1 MVVPIFVGDFCVGSF
16 EDFKHEAAVF
26 ENVPVAVLVEF
37 SARGRHGSGPDGAGF
52 LADGFGVVAHTDGEV
67 NIFDGDEIRVEA
79 AEVIKSFTGSPEGT
93 EGDFVFGQVGEEDCS
108 ASNDAEGP
116 AFGKNHVSASDI
128 ATLSEFFDDDA
139 QELGMHLAVGV
150 DGDDNIAR
158 ACSGAGIANTGEVL
172 GVFFCDDGSKF
183 PRDLFGP
190 VGTAVEH
197 DDGFDLVRANFR
209 SCGNGIQSGGEI
221 FLLVVGRDDDGDF
234 HSWLSIALSEVI
246 PVFMIR
252 QIVVHPGGAH
262 KDDFLACALLMAET
276 GVPVYRREP
285 SEDDLSDVATAVVD
299 VGLEWDESK
308 MNFDHHQFP
317 RDAEPLC
324 ALSLVLKHLGL
335 YEETHKF
342 CDWLI
347 VAEWM
352 DTRGPNDTAKWL
364 GVERDAMAKLNSPI
378 DITLLRRFAASAEH
392 LPGQPI
398 YEVMKMVGEDLIS
411 FVRGMKKQ
419 LEYLGENA
427 EVWEMSFGKKVLFL
441 PRTDP
446 MPSDPS
452 MGMGRYVEDQGLEE
466 EVVAMVY
473 PDRRGEGYGLGR
485 FNDDKRM
492 EYTQIKDEPDVH
504 FAHNKGFIAKVSAT
518 EVPRLKVL
526 IEKSWA

>member
-1 MVVPIFVGDFCVGSF
+1 M
-16 EDFKHEAAVF
+16 
-26 ENVPVAVLVEF
+26 
-37 SARGRHGSGPDGAGF
+37 
-52 LADGFGVVAHTDGEV
+52 
-67 NIFDGDEIRVEA
+67 
-79 AEVIKSFTGSPEGT
+79 
-93 EGDFVFGQVGEEDCS
+93 
-108 ASNDAEGP
+108 
-116 AFGKNHVSASDI
+116 
-128 ATLSEFFDDDA
+128 
-139 QELGMHLAVGV
+139 
-150 DGDDNIAR
+150 
-158 ACSGAGIANTGEVL
+158 
-172 GVFFCDDGSKF
+172 
-183 PRDLFGP
+183 
-190 VGTAVEH
+190 
-197 DDGFDLVRANFR
+197 
-209 SCGNGIQSGGEI
+209 
-221 FLLVVGRDDDGDF
+221 
-234 HSWLSIALSEVI
+234 

-324 ALSLVLKHLGL
+324 ALSLVLKYLGL

-378 DITLLRRFAASAEH
+378 DITLLRRFAASTKH

-419 LEYLGENA
+419 LEYIGENA

-473 PDRRGEGYGLGR
+473 PDRRGEGYGLGSLTTTSEWSIPKSKTSPTCILRTTRGSLRRCRRRR
-485 FNDDKRM
+485 FRD
-492 EYTQIKDEPDVH
+492 
-504 FAHNKGFIAKVSAT
+504 
-518 EVPRLKVL
+518 
-526 IEKSWA
+526 